1 MKYLIGALAVSIVTN
16 YALVVYVAY
25 LIGWF

>member
-1 MKYLIGALAVSIVTN
+1 MKYLIGALAVPIVSN

-25 LIGWF
+25 LNEWF